1 MPLNVLLLE
10 DDPSKKNKLL
20 ALLNKNK
27 ELFERVDT
35 ALCTSDALRLM
46 HERQYDLLIAD
57 VVVPSELGG
66 EKSEEHC
73 MSMFEKIDDGFKGVH
88 RPTYSV
94 PVSASAELS
103 IAAHDFFRGRPW
115 GIVSYKEESSES
127 IVTIEKIAHFV
138 LDGKNHSNA
147 ATATCDVV
155 LISALME
162 PEFSAIEELA
172 LDWAPLEPLD
182 DLHMVRYGSLQTDSK
197 KLRIAAAFCSRMGPV
212 AAAILTAKCVLM
224 LRPSMVIMGGICA
237 GIPGKAEIGDV
248 IAADVSW
255 DWQSGKY
262 VDQMGEE
269 AFEIAPHQ
277 LVLDEGSKN
286 QLLLLKRETAFW
298 NGFAPLAA
306 ASKLSVPRLVIGP
319 MASGSSVLAD
329 ARVADRIKKNQH
341 KNVVGL
347 DMETYGVFAAAEACN
362 PKIKTLSLK
371 AVCDKGDVK
380 KNDEHQPYAARIS
393 AATIFHFLEKYAA
406 NLI

>member
-10 DDPSKKNKLL
+10 DDPSKKNRLL
-20 ALLNKNK
+20 ALLNRNK

-46 HERQYDLLIAD
+46 RERQYDLLIAD

-73 MSMFEKIDDGFKGVH
+73 ISMFEQIDDGFREIN

-94 PVSASAELS
+94 PVSASSELS
-103 IAAHDFFRGRPW
+103 VAAHDFFQGRPW
-115 GIVSYKEESSES
+115 GILSYREESSES
-127 IVTIEKIAHFV
+127 IATIEKIAQFV
-138 LDGKNHSNA
+138 LGGKNHAGAEA
-147 ATATCDVV
+147 AACDVV
-155 LISALME
+155 LVSALME

-182 DLHMVRYGSLQTDSK
+182 DLHMVRYGGIQAGSK
-197 KLRIAAAFCSRMGPV
+197 RLRIAAVFCSRMGPV
-212 AAAILTAKCVLM
+212 AASILTAKCALM
-224 LRPSMVIMGGICA
+224 LRPSMIVMGGICA

-248 IAADVSW
+248 VAADVSW

-277 LVLDEGSKN
+277 LVLDDSSKN
-286 QLLLLKRETAFW
+286 QLLLLKRDIGFW
-298 NGFAPLAA
+298 NTLAPLAA
-306 ASKLSVPRLVIGP
+306 AAKLAVPRLIIGP

-347 DMETYGVFAAAEACN
+347 DMETYGMFAAAEACN
-362 PKIKTLSLK
+362 PKIKALSLK

-380 KNDEHQPYAARIS
+380 KNDEFQAYAARIS
-393 AATIFHFLEKYAA
+393 AATIYHFLEKYAM